1 MTFDRDLPFDTVL
14 ALYRLADV
22 CIVSSLQ
29 DGMNLV
35 AKEFVGARVDE
46 KGVLALSR
54 FAGAAEEM
62 PDALPI
68 NPYAIED
75 FAEQVHTA
83 IRMTGDEQVLRMR
96 RMRQQVREN
105 NIYTWTMNVLG
116 QLGDLG

>member
-1 MTFDRDLPFDTVL
+1 MTIDQDLPFNTVL

-35 AKEFVGARVDE
+35 AKEFVSARVDE
-46 KGVLALSR
+46 RGVLALSR

-62 PDALPI
+62 PDALPV

-75 FAEQVHTA
+75 FAEQIHAAV
-83 IRMTGDEQVLRMR
+83 RMSADEQGLRMR
-96 RMRQQVREN
+96 RMRRQVREN
-105 NIYTWTMNVLG
+105 NIYTWTTNILG
-116 QLGDLG
+116 RISDLG